1 MEIATSDRQTGNYK
15 NNPTSYSYLL
25 GHGDAVTAAKSS
37 TFPRETIVKILD
49 LEVGSIAGQHRSPYS
64 SITFLNNIPSFRGLC
79 QNIMTTVVSL
89 PTSCSYQLNPPYSSW
104 SLLSPGEAEG
114 GKGGGNVVKPM
125 TEQSRPERAGHVPEA
140 YVRSDGRPAAA
151 CGRRGR
157 ISSRAPRCWT
167 GGAG

>member
-1 MEIATSDRQTGNYK
+1 
-15 NNPTSYSYLL
+15 
-25 GHGDAVTAAKSS
+25 
-37 TFPRETIVKILD
+37 
-49 LEVGSIAGQHRSPYS
+49 
-64 SITFLNNIPSFRGLC
+64 
-79 QNIMTTVVSL
+79 MTTAVSL

-114 GKGGGNVVKPM
+114 GKGGEGWGNVVKPM
-125 TEQSRPERAGHVPEA
+125 TEQSRPEGPGHVPEA

-167 GGAG
+167 EGAGWRPPRRCGRLSRGACPRCKVTATASRTGGWHSWTFLTLFMQSHFFYLHNNSIIETTANVIHCKSP